1 MKDSFEGGQIIP
13 HAAREKINLTV
24 ARDAGLHNPRHDPR
38 ASGGSI
44 PKHLRLDYR
53 TRAQGVKD
61 FFRNL
66 VVQIKRMSGLG

>member
-13 HAAREKINLTV
+13 HAAREKIDLPV
-24 ARDAGLHNPRHDPR
+24 ARHAGLHTPRHDPS

-53 TRAQGVKD
+53 THPQAIKD

-66 VVQIKRMSGLG
+66 LARLKRMSGRG